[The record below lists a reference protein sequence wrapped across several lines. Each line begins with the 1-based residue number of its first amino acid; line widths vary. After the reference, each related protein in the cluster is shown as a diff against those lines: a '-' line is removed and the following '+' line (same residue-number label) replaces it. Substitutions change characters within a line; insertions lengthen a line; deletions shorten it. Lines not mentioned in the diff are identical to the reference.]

1 MTGEGEERGGDGGE
15 GRRWKKKTIR
25 DYMTGRRERS
35 KIPRKREGGG
45 GGGEQE
51 GGLERGKEE
60 GGF

>member
-1 MTGEGEERGGDGGE
+1 MEERGGDGK
-15 GRRWKKKTIR
+15 RPIR

-35 KIPRKREGGG
+35 KIPRKRRGGGGG

-51 GGLERGKEE
+51 GGLDSGKEE